1 VSLKTVLA
9 NRMAFRQWHAQG
21 PLVTAFLA
29 VLALTAGSAA
39 NAADP
44 PSWYVL
50 PDVTAFHLAQ
60 QAATR
65 STFTAQIDASTST
78 TIEAAGVQTVE
89 WWTVNRPF
97 AKELMDIPTNQVQ
110 GFPVYCTRTTNT
122 DVVERCF
129 GPFPAKLRKGGPIN
143 G

>member
-1 VSLKTVLA
+1 M
-9 NRMAFRQWHAQG
+9 R
-21 PLVTAFLA
+21 TAFLA

-50 PDVTAFHLAQ
+50 PDVTAFRLAQ

-65 STFTAQIDASTST
+65 STFAAQIDAATST
-78 TIEAAGVQTVE
+78 TIEAAAVHTVE

-97 AKELMDIPTNQVQ
+97 AKDLMDIPTNQVQ
-110 GFPVYCTRTTNT
+110 AFPVYCVRVTLDTMT
-122 DVVERCF
+122 EHCY
-129 GPFPAKLRKGGPIN
+129 GPFPAN
-143 G
+143 